1 MTHLQILLT
10 VVAYVVMLYVVAWH
24 SGRKAT
30 GEFFYTGGRDFG
42 WWIVALGMIGAP
54 MSGVSFVSV
63 PGSVAFD
70 SFSYLQMVLGFT
82 VGQIVIALWL
92 VPLFYRSGVT
102 SLYEWLDMRYGVV
115 AHRSGA
121 MIFFVAK
128 LMLTALK
135 LLVVVEVLQV
145 LLFDI
150 LGLPFWL
157 NVAVTVALVWGFT
170 IKAGVRSVV
179 WTDVLQSALLISSVV
194 GTILFIYNDMEWS
207 ILSLFEQLKNSSEAQ
222 IFFDYE
228 PQKSRSFWQMFIG
241 GVFILVAMTGLD
253 QDMMQRNLSC
263 RSCRAS
269 QLNILLT
276 ALCQAVVIALLLV
289 MGWMLYTFAS
299 FRGLAISMGDAMF
312 GEVVMSGAMPT
323 AVGVLFILALMSST
337 YSTAGS
343 ALTSLT
349 TSTIYDLVSPQKRQ
363 HKALRSIV
371 HTSIALLI
379 ALIVLLLHWLS
390 NQSLINLVYQIVSY
404 LYGPILGLF
413 LFGELSNRLPRAKL
427 LPIVV
432 TVAPVACYILKMS
445 ALELWGYNIGYEL
458 ILYNALICVTG
469 LYIIS
474 KPKC

>member
-1 MTHLQILLT
+1 
-10 VVAYVVMLYVVAWH
+10 
-24 SGRKAT
+24 
-30 GEFFYTGGRDFG
+30 
-42 WWIVALGMIGAP
+42 
-54 MSGVSFVSV
+54 
-63 PGSVAFD
+63 
-70 SFSYLQMVLGFT
+70 
-82 VGQIVIALWL
+82 
-92 VPLFYRSGVT
+92 
-102 SLYEWLDMRYGVV
+102 
-115 AHRSGA
+115 
-121 MIFFVAK
+121 
-128 LMLTALK
+128 
-135 LLVVVEVLQV
+135 
-145 LLFDI
+145 
-150 LGLPFWL
+150 
-157 NVAVTVALVWGFT
+157 
-170 IKAGVRSVV
+170 
-179 WTDVLQSALLISSVV
+179 
-194 GTILFIYNDMEWS
+194 
-207 ILSLFEQLKNSSEAQ
+207 
-222 IFFDYE
+222 
-228 PQKSRSFWQMFIG
+228 
-241 GVFILVAMTGLD
+241 
-253 QDMMQRNLSC
+253 
-263 RSCRAS
+263 
-269 QLNILLT
+269 
-276 ALCQAVVIALLLV
+276 
-289 MGWMLYTFAS
+289 
-299 FRGLAISMGDAMF
+299 MF